1 MPEWPGKILANTVVA
16 PHFGQGGCEIWN
28 MSFALKQAGA
38 RHSQSPVFAEKGAVM
53 QRACAPG
60 PGSCWSIL
68 LIHENF
74 TNGEF
79 ACARWQAP
87 PEGNLRQRA
96 TQNNASARP
105 PRGLSGLSS
114 PSRRKS
120 VPQNWNGSTETD
132 SLLSDDRW
140 MVKLTSFCAFVSPT
154 VADMEPLH
162 FSVRLSSLVD
172 VVIIFS
178 PRTYNGCSASE
189 AASLDLARFELLAA
203 NLTKGLLWSS
213 ETFLSTAFR
222 VSKES
227 HSGLASQPTRK
238 IRTTKLQKTTD
249 RVRKFGIMP
258 SVVETSSGN
267 RFEAALFQGKKPA
280 SRK

>member
-1 MPEWPGKILANTVVA
+1 M
-16 PHFGQGGCEIWN
+16 
-28 MSFALKQAGA
+28 
-38 RHSQSPVFAEKGAVM
+38 
-53 QRACAPG
+53 G
-60 PGSCWSIL
+60 PPTG
-68 LIHENF
+68 
-74 TNGEF
+74 
-79 ACARWQAP
+79 
-87 PEGNLRQRA
+87 
-96 TQNNASARP
+96 NNAPARP

-140 MVKLTSFCAFVSPT
+140 TVKLTSFCAFVSPT

-178 PRTYNGCSASE
+178 PRTYNGCCLDFSASE

-213 ETFLSTAFR
+213 ETFFSTAFR

-258 SVVETSSGN
+258 SVVETLIGQPIRGGIVPRQEASLQKITHGRRYRAAARAYLFESASSKYG
-267 RFEAALFQGKKPA
+267 
-280 SRK
+280 SD